1 MKHDALIERARKR
14 LTQARDAEL
23 VNRENAE
30 DDLENLIGDGQWPEE
45 VRAQREAEGRPCLT
59 INRLPQFVR
68 QVTGDIRRMNPAIN
82 ITPGDTG
89 ASKDVADIIEG
100 LIRQIE
106 YKSDASSIYEYA
118 AESAAQCGMGYFRV
132 RADWEADDSFNQ
144 EILIDRIDNPFSVYF
159 DPAAKDPTRKDAQ
172 YVFVTEV
179 MDEKEFTEAYPKAS
193 LVSVDADG
201 DLDGIE
207 DWRESAGIVVAEY
220 IYREYEEKTIGLLA
234 DGSVVENPVAPMPI
248 VRKRKVQA
256 EKLMWCKITGKEV
269 LEGPIELPGKGLP
282 VIAVL
287 GEEIN
292 TGREVRR
299 SSVIR
304 YAKDPQRLYNYWRS
318 AQTELVALQPK
329 APYIVSAK
337 QVSGYEEM
345 WADANNSNEP
355 YLVYNP
361 DDKAPSPQRAQ
372 PPVASSGM
380 MQEVMTAAE
389 DMKGTT
395 GIYDAGL
402 GNAGNEKSGIA
413 IQRRQMESD
422 ISTSIY
428 SDNMAKA
435 IAQCGR
441 VIVSMIPSVYDT
453 RRVVQILGKDNTP
466 EPVEI
471 NGMQISQDGV
481 VPVNDIRVGRYDVRV
496 TVGPNYTTRRQE
508 TAESMIDFIRAFPPA
523 AGVTADLVAQNMDW
537 PGADQFADRLRKVL
551 PPGIA
556 DSEEPPSPQQQA
568 MMRQQA
574 QMQQMQMQMEMAKAK
589 AETDQEIA
597 GAAEAQADA
606 DKARLDVAAQSMEL
620 AAKNGQLNAAIAQ
633 IVQQEVARALQSVMV
648 QQAPQPPQM
657 RGF

>member
-14 LTQARDAEL
+14 LRQARDAEL
-23 VNRENAE
+23 TNRENAE

-45 VRAQREAEGRPCLT
+45 VRAEREAEGRPCLT

-89 ASKDVADIIEG
+89 ASNDVAEIIEG

-106 YKSDASSIYEYA
+106 YKSDASSVYEAA
-118 AESAAQCGMGYFRV
+118 AESAAQCGMGYFRI

-144 EILIDRIDNPFSVYF
+144 EILIERIDNPFSVYF

-172 YVFVTEV
+172 YVFITEV
-179 MDEKEFTEAYPKAS
+179 MDEKEFEEAYPKAS
-193 LVSVDADG
+193 LVSVEADG

-207 DWRESAGIVVAEY
+207 DWRESAGVVVAEY

-234 DGSVVENPVAPMPI
+234 DGSTVENPVAPMPI

-256 EKLMWCKITGKEV
+256 EKLMWCKVTGKEV

-282 VIAVL
+282 VIAVM

-337 QVSGYEEM
+337 QVAGYEGM

-361 DDKAPSPQRAQ
+361 DEKAGVPQRAQ

-413 IQRRQMESD
+413 IQRRQIESD

-435 IAQCGR
+435 IAQGGR
-441 VIVSMIPSVYDT
+441 VIVSMIPAVYDT

-496 TVGPNYTTRRQE
+496 SVGPNYTTRRQE
-508 TAESMIDFIRAFPPA
+508 TAESMIDFVRAFPPA

-537 PGADQFADRLRKVL
+537 PGADQFAERLKKLL
-551 PPGIA
+551 PPGVA
-556 DSEEPPSPQQQA
+556 DSNEPPSPEQMQQMQ
-568 MMRQQA
+568 QQA
-574 QMQQMQMQMEMAKAK
+574 QMQQAQQQMQMAMAKAK
-589 AETDQEIA
+589 TDQEVA

-606 DKARLDVAAQSMEL
+606 EKARLEVAEQSMEL
-620 AAKNGQLNAAIAQ
+620 AAKNGQMNAAIAQ
-633 IVQQEVARALQSVMV
+633 LVQQEVARALQSVMV

>member
-14 LTQARDAEL
+14 LRQARDAEFT
-23 VNRENAE
+23 NRENAE

-45 VRAQREAEGRPCLT
+45 VRSEREAEGRPCLT

-106 YKSDASSIYEYA
+106 YKSDASSVYEYA
-118 AESAAQCGMGYFRV
+118 AESAAQCGMGFFRV
-132 RADWEADDSFNQ
+132 RADWEADDSFDQ

-172 YVFVTEV
+172 FVFVTEV
-179 MDEKEFTEAYPKAS
+179 MDEKEFEEAYPKAS
-193 LVSVDADG
+193 LVSVEADG

-207 DWRESAGIVVAEY
+207 DWRESAGVVVAEY

-234 DGSVVENPVAPMPI
+234 DGSTVENPVAPMPI

-256 EKLMWCKITGKEV
+256 EKLMWCKVTGKEV
-269 LEGPIELPGKGLP
+269 LEGPVELPGKGLP
-282 VIAVL
+282 IIAVM

-337 QVSGYEEM
+337 QVAGYEGM

-361 DDKAPSPQRAQ
+361 DEKAPPPQRAM

-380 MQEVMTAAE
+380 MQEVMTASE

-402 GNAGNEKSGIA
+402 GNGGNEKSGIA

-441 VIVSMIPSVYDT
+441 VIVSMIPTVYDT

-466 EPVEI
+466 QPVEI

-496 TVGPNYTTRRQE
+496 SVGPNYTTRRQE

-537 PGADQFADRLRKVL
+537 PGADQFADRLKKVL
-551 PPGIA
+551 PPGVA
-556 DSEEPPSPQQQA
+556 DSDEPPSPEQQA
-568 MMRQQA
+568 MMQQQA
-574 QMQQMQMQMEMAKAK
+574 QMQQMQQQMEMARAK

-648 QQAPQPPQM
+648 QQAPQPPLM